1 MDPSK
6 AKEVV
11 RINLT
16 TSQAQEIKR
25 ITGIEAE
32 AIQLTAEE
40 LEQRIAPTILVS
52 QPVVP
57 PSGMIAANSNE
68 TLLVD

>member
-1 MDPSK
+1 MDSSK
-6 AKEVV
+6 AREVV

-16 TSQAQEIKR
+16 PSQAQEIKA
-25 ITGIEAE
+25 ITGIDAE

-52 QPVVP
+52 QPIVP
-57 PSGMIAANSNE
+57 PSEMLAANSNE
-68 TLLVD
+68 TLLVY